1 MGKILKSKKKTA
13 TNFVLL
19 CYLRNIVGQ
28 YKKAYLQRTIKI
40 LHFLTPMKIQ
50 KCLTKLENILA
61 FLTIN
66 HLQAES
72 RRYQGI
78 FIYVIPVNII
88 VLWME

>member
-1 MGKILKSKKKTA
+1 MGKILKSKKKAA

-50 KCLTKLENILA
+50 KCFTKLENILA

-72 RRYQGI
+72 HRYQGI
-78 FIYVIPVNII
+78 FIHVIPVNII